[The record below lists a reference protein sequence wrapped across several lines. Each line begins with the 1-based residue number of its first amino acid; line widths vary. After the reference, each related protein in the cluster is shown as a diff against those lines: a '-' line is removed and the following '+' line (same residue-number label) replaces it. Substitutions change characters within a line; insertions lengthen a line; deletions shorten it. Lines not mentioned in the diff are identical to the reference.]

1 MYNIK
6 ITKENKIKKQ
16 QIKDLQELKKV
27 LEEYKDKTI
36 EIEMHKIEKV
46 KWIRLMNNDIKE
58 ILDKLSSE
66 KYYIQHSYCRLFNY
80 EANVLLDYITNLQ
93 EEIEQLKED
102 KKELQAIVESWEW

>member
-46 KWIRLMNNDIKE
+46 K
-58 ILDKLSSE
+58 
-66 KYYIQHSYCRLFNY
+66 
-80 EANVLLDYITNLQ
+80 
-93 EEIEQLKED
+93 
-102 KKELQAIVESWEW
+102 